1 MIKTLQD
8 KQVKEETIKILKYI
22 NDSKYTEE
30 ILAVYLKNAF
40 LRQDVLDNLT
50 ELLIGGAKQAI
61 ED

>member
-1 MIKTLQD
+1 VIKTLQD

-22 NDSKYTEE
+22 TDSKDTEE

>member
-1 MIKTLQD
+1 VIKTLQD

-22 NDSKYTEE
+22 TDSKDTEE

-50 ELLIGGAKQAI
+50 ELLISGAKQAI

>member
-22 NDSKYTEE
+22 TDSKDTEE

>member
-8 KQVKEETIKILKYI
+8 KQVKEETIKILEYLT
-22 NDSKYTEE
+22 DSKDTEE